1 MKRAI
6 ITCFVALTLLV
17 VVVSAQDSKRA
28 ASTARNPPA
37 TTNAPPPIE
46 HGGKIVSEYDGFAHE
61 TIVTLKNMTVAC
73 DTVRSPRGNVKGV
86 CVRIAASLHCPGK
99 QLDYVRYA
107 LLQLTFES
115 KDWDNRHPLNERELS
130 IVADGETVRLGPMQL
145 ATQGV
150 GEGWLEQDSKE
161 TLEVVVPF
169 KKFQRIARAGVV
181 EMSVGKTAFELREKN
196 VAALRDLTNRV
207 RF

>member
-6 ITCFVALTLLV
+6 ITCFVAFALLAAA
-17 VVVSAQDSKRA
+17 VSAQESPRA
-28 ASTARNPPA
+28 ASNETKAA
-37 TTNAPPPIE
+37 VSAPPPIE

-61 TIVTLKNMTVAC
+61 TVVSLKKMLVAC
-73 DTVRSPRGNVKGV
+73 DGVRSPRGAVKGV

-107 LLQLTFES
+107 LVQITFES
-115 KDWDNRHPLNERELS
+115 KDWDSRHPLNERELS
-130 IVADGETVRLGPMQL
+130 VVADGQTIKLGRMQL

-161 TLEVVVPF
+161 TLEVNVPF
-169 KKFQRIARAGVV
+169 EKFQKIARAGVV
-181 EMSVGKTAFELREKN
+181 EMSVGSTAFELREKN
-196 VAALRDLTNRV
+196 VAALKDLTNRV
-207 RF
+207 KF